1 MKERLQKIL
10 SSAGVC
16 SRRAAETYITA
27 GRVTVNGVTAS
38 LGESADW
45 ERDQIAVDGR
55 MLMRPAEHVYLMLNK
70 PRGYITTLSDERGRA
85 IVTDLLSGVDRRVF
99 PVGRLDR
106 NTEGLLLLTDD
117 GELAQR
123 LTHPSHEVYKQYLLT
138 IRAPD
143 GGFLDAPEQQLARPI
158 ELDGRPVIPARCRLL
173 SQDGDRAHL
182 SVSIRE
188 GRNRHIRR
196 LCEAC
201 GYTVVSLK
209 RVAVG
214 DVKLGNLSVGKY
226 RTLTQ
231 SEIRYLKSL

>member
-10 SSAGVC
+10 SQAGVC
-16 SRRAAETYITA
+16 SRRTAEQYIAA
-27 GRVTVNGVTAS
+27 GRVTVNGAAAAV
-38 LGESADW
+38 GDSADW

-55 MLMRPAEHVYLMLNK
+55 LLQRPAEHVYLMLNK

-85 IVTDLLSGVDRRVF
+85 IVTDLLQGVDGRVF

-117 GELAQR
+117 GALAQR
-123 LTHPSHEVYKQYLLT
+123 LTHPSHQVYKQYLLT
-138 IRAPD
+138 IRD
-143 GGFLDAPEQQLARPI
+143 DRGFLSPPEQQLARPI
-158 ELDGRPVIPARCRLL
+158 ELDGRPVIPAKCRLL
-173 SQDGDRAHL
+173 AQNGAQAHL
-182 SVSIRE
+182 SISIRE

-201 GYTVVSLK
+201 GYTVISLK

-214 DVKLGNLSVGKY
+214 SVKLGDLPSGKY
-226 RTLTQ
+226 RELTPD
-231 SEIRYLKSL
+231 EVRYLKSL